1 MACFLLPLSLIAQP
15 AVEDFKD
22 IFRLQAKETT
32 DPVKVDGQLDDAAW
46 QLASRGT
53 DFWLKVPYFA
63 EGADPKT
70 EVMLSYDDTYLYVA
84 AKCHQKEDILVQ
96 SLIRDQYWD
105 NDGIAILLD
114 PLNTRTNGFLFGTTA
129 AGAQWDALRS
139 LDEVN
144 PDWSNKWYSD
154 TYRGEDYWSMEM
166 AIPWRILRFDG
177 EATEWGM
184 NFVRNHMNENEYH
197 NWTAV
202 PESFWPIDPG
212 FTGALVFDKAPTP
225 PKANYNLIPYVTST
239 VSKITENPTQLSGN
253 IGLDARMS
261 VTPTLNLDLTVNPDF
276 SQIEVDQLVT
286 NLTRFNIF
294 LPERRTF
301 FLENADLFA
310 DYGYG
315 TVRPFFSRRIGL
327 DADRQTVPIIA
338 GARLTGNVTNATR
351 IGVMN
356 VHSGASDNTPAQNQT
371 AVAAQHLIGRSFIKG
386 IFLNRQSYDGWEQ
399 LRDDY
404 GRNLGLEAGYV
415 SDDGQ
420 ITVLGGA
427 HRSFQPA
434 TSSKT
439 GFYSTGF
446 NFTNPNWNIGL
457 SGGHV
462 QENYRAEMGFVARLD
477 NYDAERD
484 TTIRVGFYEVNGNI
498 TYRYRPRKGI
508 VTRHNYTAS
517 SSVFL
522 NPDGSLNERQHTL
535 GYSALYN
542 STATSSLS
550 LNTQEVQL
558 LYPFRFVSDAI
569 PLPADNYRYSFV
581 QASFNSDERKPIS
594 WGMGGRTGGFY
605 NGSLH
610 QANAGLNFRVQP
622 WVNWSLGYEWNRLDF
637 PDQYGQETITALLS
651 TVEVG
656 FTRDLFWTTLF
667 QYLDQ
672 AEYLGLNSRLQWRF
686 APMSDLF
693 LVYVDNYDV
702 VRDFGRRSPQTNN
715 RALILKVN
723 YWY

>member
-1 MACFLLPLSLIAQP
+1 
-15 AVEDFKD
+15 V
-22 IFRLQAKETT
+22 
-32 DPVKVDGQLDDAAW
+32 
-46 QLASRGT
+46 ASRGK

-70 EVMLSYDDTYLYVA
+70 EVMLAYDDTYLYVA
-84 AKCHQKEDILVQ
+84 AKCYQKEDILVQ

-139 LDEVN
+139 LGDVN
-144 PDWSNKWYSD
+144 SDWSNKWYSD

-166 AIPWRILRFDG
+166 AIPWRILRFD
-177 EATEWGM
+177 ATSTEWGM

-202 PESFWPIDPG
+202 PESFWPPDPA
-212 FTGALVFDKAPTP
+212 FAGALVFDNAPTP
-225 PKANYNLIPYVTST
+225 AKANYNLIPYVTST
-239 VSKITENPTQLSGN
+239 VSSVVDEPTKLTGN

-338 GARLTGNVTNATR
+338 GARLTGNVTQATR

-356 VHSGASDNTPAQNQT
+356 VHSGASENSPAQNQT

-386 IFLNRQSYDGWEQ
+386 ILLNRQSYNGWEQ
-399 LRDDY
+399 IRADY
-404 GRNLGLEAGYV
+404 GRNAGLEAGYV

-420 ITVLGGA
+420 ISILGGA
-427 HRSFQPA
+427 HRSFQPE
-434 TSSKT
+434 TTSKT
-439 GFYSTGF
+439 GFYSAGF

-457 SGGHV
+457 STGHV

-484 TTIRVGFYEVNGNI
+484 TTIRVGFYEANGNV
-498 TYRYRPRKGI
+498 TYRYRPREGI

-522 NPDGSLNERQHTL
+522 NPDGSLNERQHAL
-535 GYSALYN
+535 QYSALYN
-542 STATSSLS
+542 STAQSSLS

-558 LYPFRFVSDAI
+558 LYPFRFVSDAV
-569 PLPADNYRYSFV
+569 PLPADNYRFSFL
-581 QASFNSDERKPIS
+581 QASFDSDERKAVS
-594 WGMGGRTGGFY
+594 WGVNGRTGGFY

-610 QANAGLNFRVQP
+610 QANADINFRVQP
-622 WVNWSLGYEWNRLDF
+622 WINWSFGYEWNRLDF
-637 PDQYGQETITALLS
+637 PDQFGNETITAVLS
-651 TVEVG
+651 TIEVG
-656 FTRDLFWTTLF
+656 FTTDLFWTTLF

-672 AEYLGLNSRLQWRF
+672 ADYLGLNSRLQWRF

-702 VRDFGRRSPQTNN
+702 VRDFGRRTPQTNN